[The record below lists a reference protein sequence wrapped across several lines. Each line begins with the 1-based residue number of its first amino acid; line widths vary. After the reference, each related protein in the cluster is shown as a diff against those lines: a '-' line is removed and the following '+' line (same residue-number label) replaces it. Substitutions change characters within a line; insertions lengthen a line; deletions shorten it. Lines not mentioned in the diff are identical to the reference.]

1 MGKNMG
7 KKTTR
12 REFLKHTAIGSGAML
27 AGFPLRFSKHHSD
40 FTSQKLID
48 KPNFIFIITDEERS
62 TQHFPDNWE
71 QENLPNL
78 TRLKSHGLSFNNSFC
93 NTCMCSPSRA
103 TLFTGIYPAL
113 HGVTGTLPEVEG
125 SSEPLLENTLSTE
138 LPNMAQMLRSTGYQV
153 YYKGKWHMSVPEGNE
168 WKVSDLEKY
177 GCDDWD
183 PPDAGEDVAPEN
195 YGAGRAN
202 HDARFIEDAID
213 FLQQVDDSQP
223 FALFISLVNPHD
235 IAAYPDNF
243 SEDFDNSMLQ
253 GNIGLPLTVYEDLEQ
268 NFKPAVQ
275 SELLKKLD
283 VGLGKLAT
291 VPRKKNY
298 VNFYGNLL
306 KHVDEQIGQVLDV
319 IEASRQGKPPLS
331 ESTIIFRFADHGEMG
346 LSHGGMR
353 QKMFVAYEE
362 AIRVPIIVSNPILF
376 PQPRTSDALVSLID
390 ILPTVATLAQ
400 VPDMEKYDLRGVDF
414 SPIIENPDA
423 ESVQEDI
430 LFTFDD
436 VRAGIPGI
444 DQLVDP
450 PNRIYCIREK
460 NWKFA
465 KYYDIDGNVAPE
477 YEMYDLVNDPNEAE
491 NLAHPDHPR
500 YNDPDVVAER
510 NRLANKLAQR
520 ISEKLAPLQTGVSDR
535 VANQPV
541 DFSILKNYP
550 NPFNSRTHFEYQLKS
565 ASHVHLQIYNLRG
578 QLVRNLKQ
586 ERQSGGKHAVAWD
599 GKSDQGRIV
608 SSGLYFAHLY
618 LNKTLTAVRKLHFL
632 K

>member
-1 MGKNMG
+1 MR

-12 REFLKHTAIGSGAML
+12 RQFLKQTAIGSGAVF
-27 AGFPLRFSKHHSD
+27 AGFPLFLSKRFSHAATK
-40 FTSQKLID
+40 KLID
-48 KPNFIFIITDEERS
+48 KPNFIFIITDEERT

-78 TRLKSHGLSFNNSFC
+78 TRLKNNGLSFNNSFC

-103 TLFTGIYPAL
+103 TFFTGLYPAL
-113 HGVTGTLPEVEG
+113 HGVTGTLPEAEG
-125 SSEPLLENTLSTE
+125 STEPLLETTLSTE
-138 LPNMAQMLRSTGYQV
+138 LPNMAQMLRSAGYQV
-153 YYKGKWHMSVPEGNE
+153 HYKGKWHLSVPEGNE
-168 WKVSDLEKY
+168 WQTSDLEKY
-177 GCDDWD
+177 GCDGWD

-202 HDARFIEDAID
+202 HDARFITDAID

-253 GNIGLPLTVYEDLEQ
+253 GDIGLPPTVYENLEQ
-268 NFKPAVQ
+268 NFKPAAQ
-275 SELLKKLD
+275 AELLKKLD
-283 VGLGKLAT
+283 IGLGKLTT

-306 KHVDEQIGQVLDV
+306 KHVDAQIGQVLDV
-319 IEASRQGKPPLS
+319 IEAPRQGKPPLS
-331 ESTIIFRFADHGEMG
+331 ESTIIFHFADHGEMG

-414 SPIIENPDA
+414 SPIIENPDI

-436 VRAGIPGI
+436 VRAGTPGI

-460 NWKFA
+460 NWKFV

-477 YEMYDLVNDPNEAE
+477 YEMYDLVNDPNETE

-500 YNDPDVVAER
+500 YNDPEVVAER
-510 NRLANKLAQR
+510 NRLANKLALR
-520 ISEKLAPLQTGVSDR
+520 ISEKLAPLQTEISKR
-535 VANQPV
+535 TANHPV

-550 NPFNSRTHFEYQLKS
+550 NPFNNQTRLEYQLKS
-565 ASHVHLQIYNLRG
+565 ASHVRLQIFNLRG

-586 ERQSGGKHAVAWD
+586 EMQSAGKHTVEWD
-599 GKSDQGRIV
+599 GKSEQGEIV